1 MEVLDVRQQIRNKSV
16 DNFYIF
22 IGEEAEVQRQYVKKL
37 AEIGGCKI
45 VRLDTIADL
54 YNQRV
59 TSLVKQRFCYVI
71 MNDVDMIK
79 NERAW
84 GGNALYKVLG
94 NNMLI
99 LQFSN
104 LDNRSAFYK
113 QNESKVVEFKFLPET
128 ILLRYL
134 RRDTKLSLPYSKKLI
149 EICENDYSRILL
161 EIDKIKRYAEIK
173 QITQDEALRYLVEN
187 DIIYVPAKDRVF
199 DFVNAVASGQISKAF
214 ELLNACRAS
223 DEPTLIMISLLYAQI
238 RKILQVQGCKAK
250 DIAQNT
256 GLKDWEVRNTK
267 NFCGVYSNYELVSAM
282 KLLRE
287 VEKGIKVGL
296 ITEDVSMD
304 YLLIKIL
311 GSWE

>member
-104 LDNRSAFYK
+104 LDKRSAFYK
-113 QNESKVVEFKFLPET
+113 QYESKVVEFKFLPET